1 VFPIISKYEATPL
14 QSISV
19 IATEII
25 FIGVS
30 PVSQF
35 SKDSS
40 SGIERIIQEYVPG
53 KQVTLAHLLANP
65 TEELCHKVGVEHAEA
80 IGILTLTPGETAIIA
95 GDVATKFAS
104 VEIGFL
110 DRFSGALVVTGSI
123 GAVDEALSSVLETL
137 ETVLGYRVCPA
148 TRT

>member
-1 VFPIISKYEATPL
+1 MSHL
-14 QSISV
+14 
-19 IATEII
+19 
-25 FIGVS
+25 GHD
-30 PVSQF
+30 
-35 SKDSS
+35 DSTD
-40 SGIERIIQEYVPG
+40 IERIIQEYVPG

-65 TEELCHKVGVEHAEA
+65 TEELCHKVGVDHAEA

-110 DRFSGALVVTGSI
+110 DRFSGALVVTGTI
-123 GAVDEALSSVLETL
+123 GAVEESLNAVLTTL
-137 ETVLGYRVCPA
+137 ETVMGFSVCTA

>member
-1 VFPIISKYEATPL
+1 M
-14 QSISV
+14 
-19 IATEII
+19 
-25 FIGVS
+25 
-30 PVSQF
+30 SQF
-35 SKDSS
+35 NKDSS

-110 DRFSGALVVTGSI
+110 DRFSGALVLTGSI
-123 GAVDEALSSVLETL
+123 GAVDEALNSVLETL
-137 ETVLGYRVCPA
+137 ETILGYRVCPA

>member
-1 VFPIISKYEATPL
+1 MSDLGTGNVTDI
-14 QSISV
+14 Q
-19 IATEII
+19 
-25 FIGVS
+25 
-30 PVSQF
+30 
-35 SKDSS
+35 
-40 SGIERIIQEYVPG
+40 RIIQEYVPG

-65 TEELCHKVGVEHAEA
+65 TEDLCQKVGIKRVEAV
-80 IGILTLTPGETAIIA
+80 GILTLTPGETAIIA

-123 GAVDEALSSVLETL
+123 GAVEEALQAVLTTL
-137 ETVLGYRVCPA
+137 RTVLGYSVCSA